1 MCNEEKIRI
10 YKIFFFAKKKYR
22 IINQK
27 LINMMTCNESGG
39 QEISGSEVLLTIPF
53 YAIFEINYV
62 NSSHIQS

>member
-1 MCNEEKIRI
+1 
-10 YKIFFFAKKKYR
+10 
-22 IINQK
+22 
-27 LINMMTCNESGG
+27 MTCNESGG